1 MKKVISEIL
10 TLHKER
16 FSPPAQLRSV
26 TMNPD
31 LPKVQTITGARRTG
45 KSSLLRLTI
54 SKLLEQGIGWDRICF
69 VSMEN
74 ERLRGEPFEPDEIL
88 QAFAELYP
96 GNPLLNG
103 VYFFFDEIQYLDRWE
118 NFINRIHEQISRNV
132 MITGSNSKLL
142 HTEVAGVLRGRGL
155 PTELLPLSFAE
166 YLKWKGIPF
175 GEYGS
180 NKVKVIS
187 AFDKY
192 LVQGGYPETVLES
205 DERTNEKL
213 LQEYFNAV
221 LFRDIIDQ
229 NHPANYR
236 YLRYLFHRIADN
248 TGKPTGLLKIF
259 RELKSRG
266 YAISQNKLY
275 EMADLAEAV
284 YLYKRINRFDASLIK
299 RENTDKKC
307 YFIDNGMLRALGS
320 VFSENRG
327 TLLENLSFWQLY
339 RQYGNIYT
347 TDIYYYSDASS
358 ECDFVLWKSEKE
370 VLPVQVTWEMKT
382 EETKQR
388 EMKGL
393 LKACKATDSRRGIII
408 SYDTEEEM
416 ELDGIKI
423 RMIPAWKWCGE
434 EMDLFMV

>member
-1 MKKVISEIL
+1 MKKELSEIL
-10 TLHKER
+10 TQHRER
-16 FSPPAQLRSV
+16 FVVPAQSRFLKV
-26 TMNPD
+26 NPD

-45 KSSLLRLTI
+45 KSSLLKLTI
-54 SKLLEQGIGWDRICF
+54 AGLLEQGIGWNKVCF
-69 VSMEN
+69 LSLEN
-74 ERLRGEPFEPDEIL
+74 ERLRGESFDPDEIL
-88 QAFAELYP
+88 QAFAALNPE
-96 GNPLLNG
+96 NPLLKE
-103 VYFFFDEIQYLDRWE
+103 VYFFFDEIQYLGHWE

-132 MITGSNSKLL
+132 IITGSNSKLL

-155 PTELLPLSFAE
+155 PTELLPLSFVE
-166 YLKWKGIPF
+166 YLKWKNITF
-175 GEYGS
+175 GEFGS
-180 NKVKVIS
+180 NKVQVIS

-192 LVQGGYPETVLES
+192 LFQGGYPETVLAGNEQI
-205 DERTNEKL
+205 NEKL

-248 TGKPTGLLKIF
+248 TGKPTGLHKIF
-259 RELKSRG
+259 RELKTRG

-275 EMADLAEAV
+275 EMADLAESV
-284 YLYKRINRFDASLIK
+284 YLYKRISRFDASLIK

-320 VFSENRG
+320 AFSENRG
-327 TLLENLSFWQLY
+327 MLLENMAFWQLY

-382 EETKQR
+382 EETRQR
-388 EMKGL
+388 EVKGL
-393 LKACKATDSRRGIII
+393 LKACKATGARRGIII
-408 SYDTEEEM
+408 TYDTEEQM
-416 ELDGIKI
+416 KIDGIRI
-423 RMIPAWKWCGE
+423 TILPAWKWCGTE
-434 EMDLFMV
+434 ADLYAI

>member
-16 FSPPAQLRSV
+16 FSPPAHLRSV
-26 TMNPD
+26 IVNPD
-31 LPKVQTITGARRTG
+31 LLKVQTITGARRTG
-45 KSSLLRLTI
+45 KSSLLKLTI
-54 SKLLEQGIGWDRICF
+54 AKLLEQGLGWDRICF
-69 VSMEN
+69 LSMEN

-96 GNPLLNG
+96 ENPLLKG

-118 NFINRIHEQISRNV
+118 NFVNRVHEQISRNV
-132 MITGSNSKLL
+132 IITGSNSKLL

-166 YLKWKGIPF
+166 YLKWKNISF
-175 GEYGS
+175 GEFGS
-180 NKVKVIS
+180 NKIKVIS

-192 LVQGGYPETVLES
+192 LFQGGYPETVLGCEK
-205 DERTNEKL
+205 TNEKL

-229 NHPANYR
+229 NQPANYR

-248 TGKPTGLLKIF
+248 TGKPTGLHKIF

-320 VFSENRG
+320 AFSENRG
-327 TLLENLSFWQLY
+327 MLLENLAFWQLY

-393 LKACKATDSRRGIII
+393 LKACKATDSKRGIII
-408 SYDTEEEM
+408 SYDTEDEM
-416 ELDGIKI
+416 EQQGIKI
-423 RMIPAWKWCGE
+423 RMIPAWKWCGGE
-434 EMDLFMV
+434 LDLFGV